1 MYKHDHMVRAGLWS
15 EDDWLFTVR
24 DAAICQAPSA
34 LKQAPITARLLFNG
48 LSPILFYCLFIFIT
62 HSVDFITATH
72 LLPTTVSAQGLTVM
86 GLALL
91 FRYLI
96 IMNE

>member
-48 LSPILFYCLFIFIT
+48 LSYLI
-62 HSVDFITATH
+62 
-72 LLPTTVSAQGLTVM
+72 LLPFHFHHTLGGFYYRHPPAAHHSISPRPDCDGISF
-86 GLALL
+86 ALQIL
-91 FRYLI
+91 NH
-96 IMNE
+96 NE